1 MRHVLLLGSP
11 ATGTHRVS
19 YATAAAGLVAP
30 ASGALGMISGLL
42 RTAVATVDLA
52 AVAMTADEHLSAA
65 ANAQKQPAGDPL
77 SLGIAGTWTAPAM
90 GGILPRHACSARC
103 GARRRSG
110 LGGLGRR
117 RACPADL
124 AGYHRAIVRST
135 GAAMLRSC
143 ARSSVDM
150 WTTQGRCPHTHKPSK
165 QQPASTL
172 IVLEWQASDP
182 ACHSPASVLGSGD
195 ASPCGCAIYARILT
209 AIHNL
214 VPSVEADAA
223 ARRNTTRAEQNTRH
237 PESSRPTRPIGRGA
251 PKPTAAVAGSTG
263 ASAPLHLHASTTT
276 ARFFSWLASC

>member
-143 ARSSVDM
+143 ARRAQLCGYVDNTRALPTYPQAQQATASVYFDCFGVAGFRPCLSQPGKCPRERRCVTM
-150 WTTQGRCPHTHKPSK
+150 WLRHLCADSDSHSHAMNLPST
-165 QQPASTL
+165 PIGLSGIRTASTHVSAL
-172 IVLEWQASDP
+172 
-182 ACHSPASVLGSGD
+182 
-195 ASPCGCAIYARILT
+195 CAKARCLRTCMT
-209 AIHNL
+209 A
-214 VPSVEADAA
+214 
-223 ARRNTTRAEQNTRH
+223 
-237 PESSRPTRPIGRGA
+237 
-251 PKPTAAVAGSTG
+251 
-263 ASAPLHLHASTTT
+263 
-276 ARFFSWLASC
+276 